1 MDEAHIGR
9 ALTLSLFLRLFEAL
23 FHILFQPQHGWGLI
37 IAVIGCVV
45 FCFILFVFLQ
55 QLPSRARKWLIILC
69 TFLAGL
75 IYAVE
80 FFWPPHPDPRHPG
93 ILVNFMD
100 PYMGTVNDIATVI
113 GSFTLGLGIYSLSLF
128 HGRKLL
134 RRRSGWFYSLTFF
147 VSMITIAVLGLVAY
161 YRSNVI
167 NVDIYHILFNGG
179 LISLD
184 STMFALV
191 AFYITSAAY
200 RAFRIRN
207 TEASLLMVSAFIV
220 MLGQVAV
227 GPLLTNWLPKTG
239 LPADF
244 RIEVLSDWLLTR
256 VNAPAVRAIGFG
268 LGVGLLA
275 TTLRIWL
282 SLERGSYFEQEL

>member
-1 MDEAHIGR
+1 MDEAHVGR
-9 ALTLSLFLRLFEAL
+9 TLTLFFLSRLFHL
-23 FHILFQPQHGWGLI
+23 LFQPLHGWGLL
-37 IAVIGCVV
+37 IAVIGCLI
-45 FCFILFVFLQ
+45 FCFILFVILQ
-55 QLPSRARKWLIILC
+55 QLPSRARKWLVILC

-75 IYAVE
+75 IYAME

-93 ILVNFMD
+93 ILINPID

-113 GSFTLGLGIYSLSLF
+113 GSFTLGLGIYSLSLL
-128 HGRKLL
+128 HGRTLL
-134 RRRSGWFYSLTFF
+134 HRRIGWFYSLTFF
-147 VSMITIAVLGLVAY
+147 VSMIAIAVLGLIAY
-161 YRSNVI
+161 YLPNKI

-207 TEASLLMVSAFIV
+207 MEASLLMASAFIV

-227 GPLLTNWLPKTG
+227 GPLLTNWLPRTG
-239 LPADF
+239 PLANF